1 MTYYDTIKYSVIV
14 IDNYTS
20 DYCILYN
27 CCTCIFIID
36 HVLWVIHVIWTVI
49 IFLQNWEIIHKPV
62 GEYPLGTYSHAASV
76 ISGCDQEIQIT
87 IGGRGDGRTLN
98 ECWVINIPDNK
109 NKKVLP
115 GIDLLSLSSDD
126 HVTNGMFYNTK
137 FMYDLFCNINTI
149 LKLLYELWGLR
160 SIHISTVMYKF
171 VYCLAN

>member
-27 CCTCIFIID
+27 CCTR
-36 HVLWVIHVIWTVI
+36 
-49 IFLQNWEIIHKPV
+49 NWSCFVSDTCYMNCYYISTE
-62 GEYPLGTYSHAASV
+62 LGDNTQTSRRISIGDAASV

-149 LKLLYELWGLR
+149 LKLLYEVWGLR
-160 SIHISTVMYKF
+160 SIHISTVMYKL